1 LGTEAEKWKPALE
14 AKGHAVKVIE
24 MTSGIQA
31 IVVVKDGFIGGA
43 DSRREGVA
51 IGN

>member
-1 LGTEAEKWKPALE
+1 
-14 AKGHAVKVIE
+14 
-24 MTSGIQA
+24 MNSGIQA
-31 IVVVKDGFIGGA
+31 IVVTPAGLVGGA

>member
-1 LGTEAEKWKPALE
+1 
-14 AKGHAVKVIE
+14 
-24 MTSGIQA
+24 MNSGIQA
-31 IVVVKDGFIGGA
+31 IVVGPERLTGGA

>member
-1 LGTEAEKWKPALE
+1 
-14 AKGHAVKVIE
+14 

-31 IVVVKDGFIGGA
+31 IVLTPSGFLGGA

-51 IGN
+51 IGD

>member
-1 LGTEAEKWKPALE
+1 MD
-14 AKGHAVKVIE
+14 

-31 IVVVKDGFIGGA
+31 IVVTPEGFAGGA

-51 IGN
+51 IGD